1 MAKKQQSKAAQA
13 TDSGGERL
21 LVALTQQE
29 IAQLLDALFAVLSP
43 PQQAQALAHLAVDTR
58 QTVQQILTAPA
69 ESSTTPT
76 PLPASLAK
84 LAEQWSAL
92 WQEWRAIV
100 SAASDEE
107 GEYYTQE
114 EQWEAPYFDGDA
126 LMTALEAVAGKMQP
140 LLETAFTHGFAPA
153 EGFVEAL
160 VGVEDEVTTGMPDWI
175 EITEGLSM
183 GAALTRCLLNWEWL
197 ANAAEGDDAYGFALR
212 IRAAEEELTET
223 SLDDNTLVA
232 FFTELPA
239 PAQQQILQGMRE
251 HQSVSPWQAVLK
263 DVYSPWHTIYL
274 AYIDQYAPEQYL
286 VQLRST
292 IAQEWRNGLP
302 VIESLVKAEAY
313 QESLAVIG
321 ETIASLLRR
330 NQGDSAWTPA
340 GALLLPIL
348 NRHGA
353 TLDQMAD
360 HKSLL
365 QAYQQTARHL
375 GQREVA
381 NALEVQLVSLDHF
394 NDWQT
399 MVRTFAQVTLPDK
412 TRQALCQ
419 SWKTAIIQR
428 ADPHFWSYGSWHYG
442 HVQPPSEWWLTWLLD
457 SIADASKGAA
467 WFQRQITQ
475 WLATLPDEPK
485 ALRAQEGRLRLLTKD
500 LTVGRGQAH
509 NPYPQFYAV
518 VIRPQELTAP
528 DDQARQSYLQQLAPA
543 DLWERMIAYW
553 QQHLHRFVPDPGA
566 ATNSAYESHAQ
577 WLAALKELAPQPYAT
592 LLAQW
597 REEHHR
603 RRNLWKALAQ
613 VGIR

>member
-1 MAKKQQSKAAQA
+1 MAKKQHSIAVQAAS
-13 TDSGGERL
+13 SGGERL
-21 LVALTQQE
+21 LAALTQQE
-29 IAQLLDALFAVLSP
+29 IAQLLDALVAVLSP
-43 PQQAQALAHLAVDTR
+43 PQQAQALAQLAVDTR
-58 QTVQQILTAPA
+58 QTVQQILTAPVEPTA
-69 ESSTTPT
+69 TPT

-92 WQEWRAIV
+92 WQEWGAIV
-100 SAASDEE
+100 SAAADEE

-114 EQWEAPYFDGDA
+114 EQWEPPFFDSDA
-126 LMTALEAVAGKMQP
+126 LMAALEAVAGKMQP

-183 GAALTRCLLNWEWL
+183 GAALTRCLLTWEWL

-223 SLDDNTLVA
+223 SLDDNTLAA

-251 HQSVSPWQAVLK
+251 HQSVPPWQAVLK

-286 VQLRST
+286 EQLRST
-292 IAQEWRNGLP
+292 IPQQWRNGLP
-302 VIESLVKAEAY
+302 VIESLVKAAAY

-321 ETIASLLRR
+321 ETIASLLQR

-340 GALLLPIL
+340 NALLIPSL
-348 NRHGA
+348 NRYGA
-353 TLDQMAD
+353 TLDETTD
-360 HKSLL
+360 YKTLL
-365 QAYQQTARHL
+365 QAYQQTARGL
-375 GQREVA
+375 GQHEVA

-399 MVRTFAQVTLPDK
+399 MFRTFAQVTLPEK
-412 TRQALCQ
+412 HRQALFQ
-419 SWKTAIIQR
+419 SWKTAIIQS
-428 ADPHFWSYGSWHYG
+428 ADPRSWGYDYA
-442 HVQPPSEWWLTWLLD
+442 QPPSEWWLAWLID
-457 SIADASKGAA
+457 SIADATKGPT
-467 WFQRQITQ
+467 WFQQQITR
-475 WLATLPDEPK
+475 WLTTLPDETK

-500 LTVGRGQAH
+500 LTVGRGQGR
-509 NPYPQFYAV
+509 NPYPKFYAV
-518 VIRPQELTAP
+518 VIRPQELAAP
-528 DDQARQSYLQQLAPA
+528 DDQARQHYLQQLAPA
-543 DLWERMIAYW
+543 DLWERVMVYW
-553 QQHLHRFVPDPGA
+553 QQHLHHLVPNPGH
-566 ATNSAYESHAQ
+566 ATNSVYESHAQ
-577 WLAALKELAPQPYAT
+577 WLVALKELAPQQYAP

-597 REEHHR
+597 RSEHHR

-613 VGIR
+613 VGIA